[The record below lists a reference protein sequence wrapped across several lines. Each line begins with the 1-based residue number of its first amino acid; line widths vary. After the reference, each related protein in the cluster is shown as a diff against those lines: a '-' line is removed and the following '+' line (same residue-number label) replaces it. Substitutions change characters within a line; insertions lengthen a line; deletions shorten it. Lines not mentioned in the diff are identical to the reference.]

1 MKNKNTA
8 TLLAFFLGWVGAHR
22 FYLGQYVLGFL
33 YILLFF
39 TFGISFIIALI
50 DFFGFLTMRRERF
63 DYLYNRMYFDNDYKE
78 FLSRRKSFQK
88 GGPPKMVKKEARK
101 RARKAKS
108 TRDVVLELKKEG
120 KSHYENYEYEQAVE
134 LFEKVLEINS
144 RDAAI
149 HFNLA
154 CCFSLLENKGRA
166 FRHLKLAVENGFDDF
181 GRFKEHRGLAWLRV
195 QDEWDDLMKTNFKRI
210 KLLEAEGEDLLN
222 SKDTSEDV
230 NRDAGTEKDD
240 KILVQLRKLKD
251 LRDRGLIS
259 DLEFSKRK
267 EALL

>member
-63 DYLYNRMYFDNDYKE
+63 DYLYNRMYFDSDFND
-78 FLSRRKSFQK
+78 FLAKRKSFQK
-88 GGPPKMVKKEARK
+88 AGPPKRIKKEARK
-101 RARKAKS
+101 RAKKAKS
-108 TRDVVLELKKEG
+108 TREVILELKNEAKG
-120 KSHYENYEYEQAVE
+120 HYQNYEYELAVD

-154 CCFSLLENKGRA
+154 CCFSLLENKERA
-166 FRHLKLAVENGFDDF
+166 FRHLKLAFENGFDDYE
-181 GRFKEHRGLAWLRV
+181 RIKVHPGLAWLRV
-195 QDEWDDLMKTNFKRI
+195 QKEWENLVHSNFKSA
-210 KLLEAEGEDLLN
+210 KLLEVERDDLL
-222 SKDTSEDV
+222 STEIKADDKKEE
-230 NRDAGTEKDD
+230 AGTEKDG
-240 KILVQLRKLKD
+240 KILVQLRKIKD

-267 EALL
+267 EKLL

>member
-1 MKNKNTA
+1 MKSKSTA

-50 DFFGFLTMRRERF
+50 DFFGFLTMRRDRF
-63 DYLYNRMYFDNDYKE
+63 DYLYNRMYFDNDFKD
-78 FLSRRKSFQK
+78 FLEKRKSFQK
-88 GGPPKMVKKEARK
+88 SGPPKKVKKEARK
-101 RARKAKS
+101 RAREAKS
-108 TRDVVLELKKEG
+108 TREVVVELKKEAKG
-120 KSHYENYEYEQAVE
+120 HYENYEYEEAVE

-154 CCFSLLENKGRA
+154 CCFSLLENKDRG

-181 GRFKEHRGLAWLRV
+181 DLFKNHPGLAWLRV
-195 QDEWDDLMKTNFKRI
+195 QKEWEALVKSGFKHTS
-210 KLLEAEGEDLLN
+210 LLEAEGEDLLSTKRQQYSGN
-222 SKDTSEDV
+222 PEDKSGKD
-230 NRDAGTEKDD
+230 G

-259 DLEFSKRK
+259 DLEFNKRK
-267 EALL
+267 EKLL